1 MTPEEAIQV
10 ADELLLTHAHNPLT
24 DIQRMILRESLA
36 GKSYEHMEG
45 YATQHIKNEGKQL
58 WDFLSQALGEKVSK
72 PSFKGALEKRWQL
85 GELGSSE
92 LSRKNVNDKNEQSV
106 RLANAKAFESG
117 RVLMGTYMELLRDE
131 KYDFKDILERVSV
144 YLMDI
149 GANSVNL
156 DFMKSGMTPEDLR
169 EGLNSINNQ
178 LWGKGGKLGHYF
190 EIALHLFAAMIPNE
204 SERFYQLVGEI
215 DLPTGVVKEEK
226 STFENFAEIRYYFE
240 GIIFS

>member
-10 ADELLLTHAHNPLT
+10 ADELLLTHARNPLT

-36 GKSYEHMEG
+36 DRSYKRMEG
-45 YATQHIKNEGKQL
+45 YATQHIRNEGKKL
-58 WDFLSQALGEKVSK
+58 WDLLSKALGEKVSK

-85 GELGSSE
+85 GEL
-92 LSRKNVNDKNEQSV
+92 SRKTFDNEPSV

-149 GANSVNL
+149 GVNSVNL
-156 DFMKSGMTPEDLR
+156 DFMKSGMSSEDHR
-169 EGLNSINNQ
+169 EGMKSINNQ

-190 EIALHLFAAMIPNE
+190 EIALHLFTAMILNE

-215 DLPTGVVKEEK
+215 DLPKGVVKDEK
-226 STFENFAEIRYYFE
+226 SIFENFAEI
-240 GIIFS
+240 

>member
-10 ADELLLTHAHNPLT
+10 ADEVLIAYAHKPLT

-36 GKSYEHMEG
+36 DKRYEDMEG
-45 YATQHIKNEGKQL
+45 YDIQHIRNEGKKL
-58 WDFLSQALGEKVSK
+58 WDLLSKALGEKVSK

-85 GELGSSE
+85 GEL
-92 LSRKNVNDKNEQSV
+92 SRKTFDNKDEPSV

-149 GANSVNL
+149 GVNSVNL
-156 DFMKSGMTPEDLR
+156 DFMKSGMSSEGHR
-169 EGLNSINNQ
+169 EGMKSINNQ

-190 EIALHLFAAMIPNE
+190 EIALHLFTAMILNE
-204 SERFYQLVGEI
+204 SERFYQLVCEI
-215 DLPTGVVKEEK
+215 DLPKGVVKEKK
-226 STFENFAEIRYYFE
+226 SIFENFAEIRYYFE